1 MSDHRTT
8 PPRPAAARAT
18 HRRVLLRVAATGTT
32 TALLGLA
39 AAGAADAHVVVDGT
53 DTRQGGY
60 GVVTLRVP
68 TESDTASTTGVTVRL
83 PTDTPLASVR
93 TTPVPGWTVAVE
105 GGDTPTAITW
115 TAQPGGGIA
124 PGQYGLFPFTAGPLP
139 TTDALDLPT
148 TQTYSDGTAV
158 RWDEPT
164 PADGTEPEHPVPALA
179 LAAATGGDPDGAAPA
194 ASASDVTAQAQ
205 PAGQAGTAA
214 TTDGTARWLGGAG
227 LVLGALGLVL
237 GAGAMA
243 RGRRRA

>member
-1 MSDHRTT
+1 MSVHRTT
-8 PPRPAAARAT
+8 PARPT
-18 HRRVLLRVAATGTT
+18 RRVLLRVAATGTT

-39 AAGAADAHVVVDGT
+39 AAGAASAHVAVDGT

-115 TAQPGGGIA
+115 TAQPGGGIG
-124 PGQYGLFPFTAGPLP
+124 PGQFGLFPFTAGPLP
-139 TTDALDLPT
+139 TTDELDLPT
-148 TQTYSDGTAV
+148 TQAYSDGTSV
-158 RWDEPT
+158 SWDEPT

-194 ASASDVTAQAQ
+194 ASDVTAQAQ
-205 PAGQAGTAA
+205 PTALATPAAG
-214 TTDGTARWLGGAG
+214 TDGTARWLGGTG

-237 GAGAMA
+237 GAGALV
-243 RGRRRA
+243 RGRRGA